1 MTTHTSPAAARFELP
16 ASAPAAARAVLRL
29 LQGLRHGT
37 LDVQFPDGSQARFGH
52 GAEPRAA
59 MRLHDWQVCGA
70 ALKSG
75 DIGFAESWIAG
86 HWSTPDLV
94 ALLKLFIANRDAV
107 EQVIY
112 GTWWGSLAYR
122 IKHLL
127 NRNSRQGSRKNIHAH
142 YDIGNP
148 FYRLWLDET
157 MNYSSA
163 LFGGNLALPLPDAQK
178 AKVRRALD
186 ECGLQPGQR
195 LLEIGCGW
203 GALAEMAAVDFGA
216 RVTGVTLSTE
226 QLEYAQQRLAGAGAA
241 AQADLRLQDYRDIR
255 DEPFDAIC
263 SIEMFEAVGREYW
276 AVHLPGRPAAQPQR
290 VQGAGAEGRPGG
302 DDRAVL
308 RRRLRR
314 DAAPLA
320 RGLPGQGRAAAPAR
334 LRHAIHA
341 HLGVLPGLLR
351 GGLRHR
357 QHRRRAVH
365 AGEPGGPWA
374 QGPAAPPEVAAAL
387 PGAQLQGSG
396 RLRFIGLAV
405 YDARLWR
412 GAAPVGADWMSAP
425 LALELIYLRKLVGR
439 QIAERSIKEM
449 RRQRELS
456 DDEAG
461 RWLAAMMQIFP
472 DVKDGDRIT
481 GFVVPGLGAR
491 FAVNGAV
498 KGDVRDTEFA
508 RLFFGIWLSDK
519 SSEPALRRALLGQP

>member
-1 MTTHTSPAAARFELP
+1 MTLSTSSTASNAARFELP
-16 ASAPAAARAVLRL
+16 ASAPTAARAVLRL
-29 LQGLRHGT
+29 LQGLQQGT
-37 LDVQFPDGSQARFGH
+37 LDIQFPDGSQARFGN

-59 MRLHDWQVCGA
+59 LRLADWQVCSA

-75 DIGFAESWIAG
+75 DIGFAESWIDG

-122 IKHLL
+122 LKHLL
-127 NRNSRQGSRKNIHAH
+127 NRNSRKGSRKNIHAH

-163 LFGGNLALPLPDAQK
+163 LFNGQMDLPLPVAQK

-186 ECGLQPGQR
+186 ECALQPGQR

-276 AVHLPGRPAAQPQR
+276 DSYFATLRRQLKAGGRACIQSITIRDDLFDRYVKSTDFIQ
-290 VQGAGAEGRPGG
+290 QYIFPGG
-302 DDRAVL
+302 LLPSRSEFRAQAEKAGLVVSNELCFGADYAETL
-308 RRRLRR
+308 RRWRL
-314 DAAPLA
+314 DFLA
-320 RGLPGQGRAAAPAR
+320 
-334 LRHAIHA
+334 
-341 HLGVLPGLLR
+341 
-351 GGLRHR
+351 
-357 QHRRRAVH
+357 
-365 AGEPGGPWA
+365 
-374 QGPAAPPEVAAAL
+374 
-387 PGAQLQGSG
+387 
-396 RLRFIGLAV
+396 
-405 YDARLWR
+405 
-412 GAAPVGADWMSAP
+412 
-425 LALELIYLRKLVGR
+425 
-439 QIAERSIKEM
+439 
-449 RRQRELS
+449 
-456 DDEAG
+456 
-461 RWLAAMMQIFP
+461 
-472 DVKDGDRIT
+472 KDGPLRQLGFDTRFMRIWEFYLAYCEAAFAT
-481 GFVVPGLGAR
+481 GNTDVVQFTL
-491 FAVNGAV
+491 VNPAV
-498 KGDVRDTEFA
+498 KA
-508 RLFFGIWLSDK
+508 
-519 SSEPALRRALLGQP
+519 